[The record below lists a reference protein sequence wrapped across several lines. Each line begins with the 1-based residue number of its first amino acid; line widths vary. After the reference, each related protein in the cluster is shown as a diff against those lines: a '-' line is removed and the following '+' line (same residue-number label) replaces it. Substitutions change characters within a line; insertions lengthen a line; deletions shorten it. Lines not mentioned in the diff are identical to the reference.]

1 MEDKRLIELY
11 WSRDESAVAETSSK
25 YGGLLFRIAD
35 NILSNREDSEEC
47 VNDTYLGLW
56 NAIPTQRPVH
66 FSAFAGRI
74 ARNLALK
81 KFDYLSAEKR
91 NPRAVCSLEELGDCV
106 TGREYVESEVE
117 NRRIEERIDA
127 FLWQLEA
134 EKRNVFLLR
143 YWYFDSIDAI
153 CERTGYS
160 QSKIKSM
167 LFHTR
172 QKLRSYLEGE
182 GIEL

>member
-1 MEDKRLIELY
+1 MEDERIIELY
-11 WSRDESAVAETSSK
+11 WARDEDAIRETASK
-25 YGGLLFRIAD
+25 YGKLLFHITG
-35 NILSNREDSEEC
+35 NILSSREDSEEC

-56 NAIPTQRPVH
+56 NAIPQERPSPLSV
-66 FSAFAGRI
+66 FAGRI

-81 KFDYLSAEKR
+81 KYAYLRAEKR
-91 NPRAVCSLEELGDCV
+91 NPEAVCSLEELGDCV
-106 TGREYVESEVE
+106 CGRESVENEAE
-117 NRRIEERIDA
+117 NRRVEQLIDA
-127 FLWQLEA
+127 FLRRLEE
-134 EKRNVFLLR
+134 EKRNIFLRR

-153 CERTGYS
+153 CQHTGYS

-172 QKLRSYLEGE
+172 RRLRDYLESE